1 MGTDAPRT
9 TGQRWLRF
17 VVWLLIAVLVL
28 VAVATGL
35 GWWTVQRSFPTT
47 SGQLDV
53 AGLQET
59 VTVTRDDAGIP
70 RIVAESDHD
79 LFFAQ
84 GFVHAQ
90 DRFWEMDFRRHVTA
104 GRLAELF
111 GESQV
116 PTDVFIRTLDWRGVA
131 EAEYELLDESTRAYY
146 DAYAEGVNAYLA
158 ERSGA
163 DLSLEYAVLALQ
175 NPGYSP
181 EPWTAVDSIAWLK
194 AMAWDLRSNLEDE
207 VDRALLATALPPE
220 EVARLHPEFAWGE
233 MPTIL
238 DDAPGIAGVPSSPAA
253 SDATVTSDER
263 SDAASSTVLAALRT
277 SLDTV
282 PELLGP
288 AGNEIGSNS
297 WVVAGSLTES
307 GLPLLAN
314 DPHLGA
320 SMPSVWTQ
328 MGLACG
334 ELDEDC
340 TFDVAG
346 YTFSGL
352 PGVIIGHNDRV
363 AWGFTNL
370 GPDVADLYLERVTGD
385 TYELDGVQVPL
396 TLREETIEVAGG
408 EPRTVT
414 VRSTRRGP
422 IVTDAGGAY
431 ATVAAEYP
439 PAAGIEAAGTDST
452 GTESTGTDST
462 GTDSTGTDS
471 AGTEI
476 ALSLQWTALTPGTT
490 PQAVFPMNRARTWD
504 EFRRAASLFDV
515 PAQNLVYADVDGNI
529 GYQAPGDI
537 PVRLSGDGTVPVP
550 GWTSA
555 NGWAGSIPFEQL
567 PNELN
572 PSRGYIVTANNAVT
586 AGGPLL
592 TRDWDSG
599 YRALAIKQRL
609 QTLVASGAPIT
620 AADLADIQLDT
631 ADANAQALLPLIA
644 SLELDGDA
652 ARGQALLAEWD
663 ARADADSAEA
673 AYFAVFWRTLLDCM
687 FGDLPEGTRPS
698 GGDRWISVVD
708 RLVDEPN
715 AAWWRDADTGAEGRD
730 AVISAALAG
739 AWQETSDRLGDDPSQ
754 WRWGRLHTLTLT
766 NQSFGESGI
775 APIEWLFNRGPYEVG
790 GGSAI
795 ANAMSWDAQEGYD
808 VRWVPSM
815 RMVID
820 LADYDR
826 SRWINLTGASGHA
839 FHPHY
844 TDQTPKWQH
853 GELMAW
859 PYTRDAVADA
869 ARDTLTLRPVPPVE

>member
-1 MGTDAPRT
+1 VGTDAPRT
-9 TGQRWLRF
+9 GGQRWLRF
-17 VVWLLIAVLVL
+17 VIWLLIAVLVL
-28 VAVATGL
+28 VAAAAGL

-47 SGQLDV
+47 SGELEV
-53 AGLQET
+53 TGLREP
-59 VTVTRDDAGIP
+59 VTVTRDDTGIP
-70 RIVAESDHD
+70 HLVAENDHD

-116 PTDVFIRTLDWRGVA
+116 PTDAFIRTLNWRGIA
-131 EAEYELLDESTRAYY
+131 EAEYGLLDEASRAFY
-146 DAYAEGVNAYLA
+146 DAYAEGVNAYLD

-181 EPWTAVDSIAWLK
+181 EPWSAVDSIAWLK

-220 EVARLHPEFAWGE
+220 EVSRLHPGFAWGE

-238 DDAPGIAGVPSSPAA
+238 GVQPAA
-253 SDATVTSDER
+253 AQPAAAGA
-263 SDAASSTVLAALRT
+263 AASNGDDGPAPEASRTANDPATAGQQPVSEASGALAALRA
-277 SLDTV
+277 SLDAV

-297 WVVAGSLTES
+297 WVVAGSLTET

-320 SMPSVWTQ
+320 SMPSVWSQ

-334 ELDEDC
+334 TIDDDC
-340 TFDVAG
+340 TFDVSG

-370 GPDVADLYLERVTGD
+370 GPDVADLYLERVGPE
-385 TYELDGVQVPL
+385 TYELDGAQVPL
-396 TLREETIEVAGG
+396 ELREETIEVAGG
-408 EPRTVT
+408 DPQTIT
-414 VRSTRRGP
+414 VRATARGP
-422 IVTDAGGAY
+422 IVTDLGGMY
-431 ATVAAEYP
+431 ADVATRYP
-439 PAAGIEAAGTDST
+439 AAAGIDAGD
-452 GTESTGTDST
+452 GHL
-462 GTDSTGTDS
+462 
-471 AGTEI
+471 
-476 ALSLQWTALTPGTT
+476 ALSLQWTALSPGTT
-490 PQAVFPMNRARTWD
+490 PQAVFAMNRAHNWA
-504 EFRRAASLFDV
+504 EFRAAASLFDV

-529 GYQAPGDI
+529 GYQAPGEI
-537 PVRLSGDGTVPVP
+537 PVRRAGDGTVPLP

-555 NGWAGSIPFEQL
+555 NGWAGSIPFDQL
-567 PNELN
+567 PHELN
-572 PSRGYIVTANNAVT
+572 PARGYIVTANNAV
-586 AGGPLL
+586 AADGPTL
-592 TRDWDSG
+592 TMDWDLG
-599 YRALAIKQRL
+599 YRARTIEQRIAA
-609 QTLVASGAPIT
+609 LVASGAPIT
-620 AADLADIQLDT
+620 ADELADIQLDT
-631 ADANAQALLPLIA
+631 ADANAQALLPVLG
-644 SLELDGDA
+644 SLALDGDA
-652 ARGQALLAEWD
+652 ARGQELLAGWD

-687 FGDLPEGTRPS
+687 FAELPEGTKPA
-698 GGDRWISVVD
+698 GGDRWVAVVG
-708 RLVDEPN
+708 RLLDEPDS
-715 AAWWRDADTGAEGRD
+715 AWWRDADTGASGRD
-730 AVISAALAG
+730 AVLAAALED
-739 AWQETSDRLGDDPSQ
+739 AWAEATELMGDDPSR

-795 ANAMSWDAQEGYD
+795 PNAMSWDAQEGYD

-815 RMVID
+815 RMVVD
-820 LADYDR
+820 LADFDR

-844 TDQTPKWQH
+844 ANQTPSWQR
-853 GELMAW
+853 GELIDW
-859 PYTRDAVADA
+859 PYTRAAVDEA
-869 ARDTLTLRPVPPVE
+869 ARDTLTLSPAAPVE

>member
-9 TGQRWLRF
+9 GGQRWLRF
-17 VVWLLIAVLVL
+17 VVWLLVAVLVL
-28 VAVATGL
+28 VAAAAGF
-35 GWWTVQRSFPTT
+35 GWWTVQRSFPTV
-47 SGQLDV
+47 SGELDV
-53 AGLQET
+53 AGLREP

-70 RIVAESDHD
+70 RVVARNDHD
-79 LFFAQ
+79 LFLAQ

-116 PTDVFIRTLDWRGVA
+116 PTDAFIRTLDWRGIA
-131 EAEYELLDESTRAYY
+131 EVEYTMLDETSRAFY
-146 DAYAEGVNAYLA
+146 DAYAEGVNAYLDQ
-158 ERSGA
+158 RQGA

-181 EPWTAVDSIAWLK
+181 EPWSAVDSIAWLK

-207 VDRALLATALPPE
+207 VDRALLATALPAE
-220 EVARLHPEFAWGE
+220 EVARLHPGFAWGE
-233 MPTIL
+233 MPTIIGGQAAAPAAVAPAA
-238 DDAPGIAGVPSSPAA
+238 DAPPSALTDETTTDASGPAP
-253 SDATVTSDER
+253 
-263 SDAASSTVLAALRT
+263 DAAAALSVLRA
-277 SLDTV
+277 SLDAV

-297 WVVAGSLTES
+297 WVVAGALTDT

-320 SMPSVWTQ
+320 SMPSVWSQ
-328 MGLACG
+328 MGLAC
-334 ELDEDC
+334 EAVDEDC

-346 YTFSGL
+346 YTFAGL

-370 GPDVADLYLERVTGD
+370 GPDVADLYLERVSGD
-385 TYELDGVQVPL
+385 SYELDGAQVPL

-408 EPRTVT
+408 DAQTIT
-414 VRSTRRGP
+414 VRATGRGP
-422 IVTDAGGAY
+422 IVTDLGGTY
-431 ATVAAEYP
+431 ADVASGYP
-439 PAAGIEAAGTDST
+439 GAAGIDTNGADV
-452 GTESTGTDST
+452 
-462 GTDSTGTDS
+462 
-471 AGTEI
+471 

-490 PQAVFPMNRARTWD
+490 PQAVFAMNRAHDWAS
-504 EFRRAASLFDV
+504 FRAAASLFDV

-529 GYQAPGDI
+529 GYQAPGEI
-537 PVRLSGDGTVPVP
+537 PVRLTGDGTVPLP

-555 NGWAGSIPFEQL
+555 NGWSGAIPFEQL

-572 PSRGYIVTANNAVT
+572 PARGYIVTANNAVSPD
-586 AGGPLL
+586 GPML
-592 TRDWDSG
+592 TMDWDLG
-599 YRALAIKQRL
+599 YRARTIEQRIGD
-609 QTLVASGAPIT
+609 LVASGRPIT
-620 AADLADIQLDT
+620 VDELADIQLDT
-631 ADANAQALLPLIA
+631 ADANAEALLPVLA
-644 SLELDGDA
+644 SLELEGDA
-652 ARGQALLAEWD
+652 ARGQELLSGWD
-663 ARADADSAEA
+663 SRADVDSAEA

-687 FGDLPEGTRPS
+687 FADLPEGTKPS
-698 GGDRWISVVD
+698 GGDRWIAVVD
-708 RLVDEPN
+708 RLLDEPD
-715 AAWWRDADTGAEGRD
+715 AAWWTDADSGASGRD
-730 AVISAALAG
+730 AVLGEALAG
-739 AWQETSDRLGDDPSQ
+739 AWAEASDRMGDDPER
-754 WRWGRLHTLTLT
+754 WRWGKLHTLTLT
-766 NQSFGESGI
+766 NQSFGQSGI

-795 ANAMSWDAQEGYD
+795 ANAMSWDAQEGYE

-815 RMVID
+815 RMVVD

-844 TDQTPKWQH
+844 ADQTPEWQH
-853 GELMAW
+853 GELIGW
-859 PYTRDAVADA
+859 PYSREAVADA
-869 ARDTLTLRPVPPVE
+869 ARDTLTLRPEPSSGG